1 MAPADSFVG
10 YEGFWADEESRLPES
25 AAGGIK
31 SRRDPVPVCEDL
43 PSRVVARCAGDP
55 AAGMGSGSAQVQA
68 LDRRAISGPSGNR
81 SQDEGLVERHLPVID
96 VSLVSPNRLSNSR
109 GVNT

>member
-55 AAGMGSGSAQVQA
+55 VAGMGRGSAQVQA
-68 LDRRAISGPSGNR
+68 LDRRAISGPSRNR
-81 SQDEGLVERHLPVID
+81 WQNQRLVERHLPVRD
-96 VSLVSPNRLSNSR
+96 VSPREPE
-109 GVNT
+109 

>member
-31 SRRDPVPVCEDL
+31 SRREPVPLGEDL

-55 AAGMGSGSAQVQA
+55 DAGMGSGSAQVQA
-68 LDRRAISGPSGNR
+68 LDRRAISGPSR
-81 SQDEGLVERHLPVID
+81 SRPQDEGQVERQLHVMQ
-96 VSLVSPNRLSNSR
+96 RER
-109 GVNT
+109 R

>member
-25 AAGGIK
+25 ASGGIK

-55 AAGMGSGSAQVQA
+55 AAGMGSGSAQLQA
-68 LDRRAISGPSGNR
+68 LDRSAVSGAAGNR
-81 SQDEGLVERHLPVID
+81 AQDVVLVERHRPAID
-96 VSLVSPNRLSNSR
+96 VSLRESDASLH
-109 GVNT
+109 